1 MSFIYLLY
9 FVLLANLVNVPNPYL
24 ASSVILSD
32 AAFDFN
38 PFVLNVVSLILKRKG
53 YVFVPSDSL

>member
-1 MSFIYLLY
+1 MNFICLLY
-9 FVLLANLVNVPNPYL
+9 FLLLANLVNVPNPYL

-38 PFVLNVVSLILKRKG
+38 RFVWNAVSLILKRRR